1 MRFSRLIFLMIVAII
16 TSVILFSGC
25 TSSGNKIVTLKL
37 AHGLAVEH
45 PVHKALVYMAQRAYE
60 NSDSTLKIDIYP
72 NEQLGNEKE
81 CIEQLQM
88 GSLAMTKVSTSPLE
102 VFVPKF
108 KVLAMPYLFK
118 NDAEKWKILNG
129 PIGRELLAAG
139 ESEGLKGL
147 CFFDAGAR
155 SFYTRKKPILRPADL
170 KGMKIRTQQSP
181 MAIEMVSALGGSA
194 TPISWGE
201 LYTALQ
207 QGVVDGAENNPPSLF
222 TSNHYEVCKYYSLDE
237 HTMVPDIVLISTI
250 MWKKLSP
257 AHKKALQKAADE
269 TVPYQIK
276 LWKEFVQESMD
287 KMEARGLKVY
297 HPDKKPFIEKAQA
310 MYKKYQGT
318 EIGELAKRIQ
328 EEQ

>member
-1 MRFSRLIFLMIVAII
+1 MRFSRFIFLMIVAII

-25 TSSGNKIVTLKL
+25 NSGGKKVVTLKL
-37 AHGLAVEH
+37 AHGLSVEH
-45 PVHKALVYMAQRAYE
+45 PVHKALVFMAQRAYE
-60 NSDSTLKIDIYP
+60 KSDSTLKIDIYP

-108 KVLAMPYLFK
+108 KVLALPYLFK
-118 NDAEKWKILNG
+118 NDEEKWKVLNG
-129 PIGRELLAAG
+129 PIGKELLAAG

-155 SFYTRKKPILRPADL
+155 SFYTSKKPILTPADL
-170 KGMKIRTQQSP
+170 KGLKIRTQQSP
-181 MAIEMVSALGGSA
+181 MAMEMVSALGGSP

-250 MWKKLSP
+250 VWKKLSP
-257 AHKKALQKAADE
+257 AHQKALQEAADE

-276 LWKEFVQESMD
+276 LWKKFVQESMD
-287 KMEARGLKVY
+287 KMIAKGLKVY
-297 HPDKKPFIEKAQA
+297 HPDKKLFIEKAQA

-318 EIGELAKRIQ
+318 EIGEMAKRIQ

>member
-1 MRFSRLIFLMIVAII
+1 MRFSKLIFLMIVAII
-16 TSVILFSGC
+16 TSVLFFSGC
-25 TSSGNKIVTLKL
+25 NSGGKKVVTLKL
-37 AHGLAVEH
+37 AHGLAVTH
-45 PVHKALVYMAQRAYE
+45 PVHKALVFMAQRAYE
-60 NSDSTLKIDIYP
+60 KSDSTLKIDIYP
-72 NEQLGNEKE
+72 SEQLGNEKE

-108 KVLAMPYLFK
+108 KVLALPYLFK
-118 NDAEKWKILNG
+118 NDADKWKILNG
-129 PIGRELLAAG
+129 PIGKELLAAG

-155 SFYTRKKPILRPADL
+155 SFYTSKKPILRPADL
-170 KGMKIRTQQSP
+170 KGLKIRTQQSP
-181 MAIEMVSALGGSA
+181 MAMEMVSALGGSA

-237 HTMVPDIVLISTI
+237 HTMVPDIVLISTKV
-250 MWKKLSP
+250 WNKLSP
-257 AHKKALQKAADE
+257 AHQKALQEAADE
-269 TVPYQIK
+269 TVPYEIK
-276 LWKEFVQESMD
+276 LWKAFVQESMD
-287 KMEARGLKVY
+287 KMVAKGLKVY

-310 MYKKYQGT
+310 MYKKYEGT
-318 EIGELAKRIQ
+318 EIGALAKRIR